1 MMEKIRSFFTKN
13 FGLKILAVVLGIA
26 VWIIIFNIQDPQTTV
41 YVNVPIEY
49 INENLLLT
57 KKGRVFLSGPSTVSV
72 AVTVNT
78 SQSDKVD
85 ASFFSCTADLTAT
98 TGADIERQSLR
109 TEVTQV
115 GGQGV
120 ILDWAYTRGD
130 PFVTIALDEYFSKQ
144 FSVNVKWENKEVEG
158 MQVRTIRFDPET
170 VTISGAKSK
179 FTNVSAVKV
188 PLTLSE
194 VARNLTNGIY
204 DGNMPIR
211 IYDVNDTPIANITD
225 FMLSTEFV
233 KVHAEIDNLASV
245 PLVLSGTPNGSPA
258 EGYYYNGATVSL
270 ENVTLLSLSDI
281 TVDAITIPLSDIDIN
296 GLTAP
301 ADFTIDL
308 SRYAP
313 DGVSISEETA
323 VVHVGISANSTM
335 TVSFYSVIMDNGNQ
349 TIFNYT
355 LRNRPSIT
363 VSGTA
368 AAIAGVTEE
377 VFRARVNVAGLAAGV
392 YNVPVSVTLPEGVSL
407 IGSNLTA
414 EIQITYVETAPP
426 ETTTEEPTTEEPTE
440 QTTDEPE
447 DETTESGDETT
458 ESGDGTSEPVDET
471 TEAGTS
477 APETSEAP
485 SEAET
490 TESVSEAP
498 ETEAPAE
505 SSSES
510 EEQGGEEQTEAP

>member
-85 ASFFSCTADLTAT
+85 ASFFSCTAALAAT

-158 MQVRTIRFDPET
+158 MQVRSIRFDPET

-349 TIFNYT
+349 TVFN
-355 LRNRPSIT
+355 
-363 VSGTA
+363 
-368 AAIAGVTEE
+368 
-377 VFRARVNVAGLAAGV
+377 
-392 YNVPVSVTLPEGVSL
+392 
-407 IGSNLTA
+407 
-414 EIQITYVETAPP
+414 
-426 ETTTEEPTTEEPTE
+426 
-440 QTTDEPE
+440 
-447 DETTESGDETT
+447 
-458 ESGDGTSEPVDET
+458 
-471 TEAGTS
+471 
-477 APETSEAP
+477 
-485 SEAET
+485 
-490 TESVSEAP
+490 
-498 ETEAPAE
+498 
-505 SSSES
+505 
-510 EEQGGEEQTEAP
+510 